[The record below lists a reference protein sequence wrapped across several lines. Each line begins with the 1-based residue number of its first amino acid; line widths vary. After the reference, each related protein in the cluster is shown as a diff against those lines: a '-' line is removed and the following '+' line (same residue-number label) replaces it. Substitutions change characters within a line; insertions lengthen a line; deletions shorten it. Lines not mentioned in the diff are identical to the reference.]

1 MSTVGAFIANLVTCG
16 GAEDAEPASVAA
28 TPAAATP
35 AAAMPAVPLLAG
47 LALPGVP
54 SEALPQIGKFL
65 TIEELGS
72 LAVASRSLR
81 QPAAEVGRAVPLYV
95 TRDAVLPMKR
105 AAFNCFSTAAPEGH
119 FLSSGFTAACGPLLA
134 FLHPNQRTR
143 LVDQAINAD
152 PPTHHHAIA
161 GLLVGLSHLSDADQ
175 ARLIGAVREHKVIA
189 GIQLWDGAEIR
200 TTVARAIGRG
210 LAPGAAIQAAD
221 VAALGSALACL
232 TEVEVSS
239 LIRDAVDIHD
249 LEARHTAVVE
259 LCSGLKLLD
268 APQPDDLTRLLDCL
282 SQPQFSLPGSAKAKA
297 IAGLGE
303 VMNRLTHSQREQL
316 YQLTLD
322 PTVSRGVAMAG
333 IGRGIAQLP
342 AGEAGHHVDRA
353 LGYVADHMQGPFAP
367 FDDDIPVAIAI
378 AGIGVAAGHM
388 TAAQRGALL
397 GAALACPQA
406 TTAVALAGLCS
417 GMHAMD
423 ETERARLLAAV
434 LACPARTRAVA
445 IAGMGAQLAHLNEAQ
460 TEELMAAAV
469 EAAMATDY
477 ADDDA
482 SFNTMAGLRPAVEGI
497 TALAGVATGMQ
508 SRLVDL
514 AEARR
519 AT

>member
-1 MSTVGAFIANLVTCG
+1 
-16 GAEDAEPASVAA
+16 
-28 TPAAATP
+28 
-35 AAAMPAVPLLAG
+35 MPAVPLLAG

-119 FLSSGFTAACGPLLA
+119 FLSSEFTAACGPLLA

-143 LVDQAINAD
+143 LVDEAINAD

-189 GIQLWDGAEIR
+189 GIQHWDGAEIR
-200 TTVARAIGRG
+200 TTVDRAIGRG
-210 LAPGAAIQAAD
+210 LAPGEAIRAAD

-249 LEARHTAVVE
+249 LEARHTAVVK

-282 SQPQFSLPGSAKAKA
+282 SQPQFSLPASAKAKA

-378 AGIGVAAGHM
+378 AGIGVAAGLADHM
-388 TAAQRGALL
+388 QGPFAPFDDDIAIAIAIAGIGVAAGHMNAAQRGVLL
-397 GAALACPQA
+397 GAALACPPA

-445 IAGMGAQLAHLNEAQ
+445 IAGMGAQLTHLNEAQ